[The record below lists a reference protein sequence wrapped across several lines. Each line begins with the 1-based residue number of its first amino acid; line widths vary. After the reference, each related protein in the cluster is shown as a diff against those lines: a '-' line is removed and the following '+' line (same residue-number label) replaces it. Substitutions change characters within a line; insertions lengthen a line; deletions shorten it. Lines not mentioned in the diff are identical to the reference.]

1 MALPGHFYEEKQ
13 GIQTNNPF
21 WEYFVFDQLPEYFC
35 GPIYFSNN
43 VECMAISERLFN
55 NIPNDDNYSILHV
68 GRGMFC
74 SSIYNGQL
82 YGLTNVVIGEIG
94 HVIVHPDGE
103 LCECGKRGCLQTY
116 ASESWIIKKSQLLY
130 DNSTVTYLRQLCSER
145 NQLSIEIILKAYQL
159 GDEGIINILHN
170 AIKYLAVTINNL
182 GMIIDSRYIIIHG
195 QLFPETQLYALL
207 QKYIEQNIT
216 LLSTEKKQNILLKDY
231 RETNG
236 AVAAV
241 GLCINRML
249 LS

>member
-1 MALPGHFYEEKQ
+1 MF
-13 GIQTNNPF
+13 TNI
-21 WEYFVFDQLPEYFC
+21 C
-35 GPIYFSNN
+35 
-43 VECMAISERLFN
+43 
-55 NIPNDDNYSILHV
+55 
-68 GRGMFC
+68 
-74 SSIYNGQL
+74 
-82 YGLTNVVIGEIG
+82 
-94 HVIVHPDGE
+94 
-103 LCECGKRGCLQTY
+103 
-116 ASESWIIKKSQLLY
+116 SESWIIKKSQLLY

-195 QLFPETQLYALL
+195 QLFTETQLYALL